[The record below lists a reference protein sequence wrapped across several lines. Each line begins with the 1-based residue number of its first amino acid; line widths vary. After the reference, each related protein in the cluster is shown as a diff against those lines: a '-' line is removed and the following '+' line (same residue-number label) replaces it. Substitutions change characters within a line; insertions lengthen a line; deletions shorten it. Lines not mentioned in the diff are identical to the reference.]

1 MELMPAPRIVSLL
14 PTATEIVLA
23 LGAGD
28 ELAGVSHDH
37 HLMPAVAHLP
47 VVNRLSYA
55 DSRLSAAEIDA
66 LVSATYARG
75 ESIYILD
82 AERLQSLRPTLI
94 LTQEL
99 CDVCALTPTDL
110 QRGLARLDPEPE
122 ILSLHAQTVNA
133 ALDDMLKIARAL
145 GREAA
150 GLALVSRLR
159 SRIEA
164 VASRTRTLD
173 RRPEVF
179 CLEWPRPLYNAGHW
193 TPELVEMAG
202 GRDRLAAPGAYSTRR
217 PWEELQAY
225 DPEMILGMVCGFS
238 VERAAQEMQS
248 LRQYPGWENLRA
260 VRNRR
265 VWVLDGPRYFS
276 QAGPGIV
283 DGLELLARLFH
294 PAIFGPPPP
303 LPAFGNSPA
312 VIT

>member
-1 MELMPAPRIVSLL
+1 MPAPRIISLL

-28 ELAGVSHDH
+28 CLAGVSHDH
-37 HLMPAVAHLP
+37 HLMPHVARLP
-47 VVNRLSYA
+47 VVNSLSYD

-82 AERLQSLRPTLI
+82 AERLQALRPTLI

-110 QRGLARLDPEPE
+110 QRCLARLDPQPQ
-122 ILSLHAQTVNA
+122 ILSLHAQTVAA
-133 ALDDMLKIARAL
+133 ALDDMLRVARAL
-145 GREAA
+145 DREAA
-150 GLALVSRLR
+150 GLALVAQLR

-164 VASRTRTLD
+164 VAARTRHLD

-193 TPELVEMAG
+193 TPELVELAG

-238 VERAAQEMQS
+238 VERAAREMQC
-248 LRQYPGWENLRA
+248 LRQYPGWDNLRA
-260 VRNRR
+260 VRNRQ

-283 DGLELLARLFH
+283 EGLELLARIFH
-294 PAIFGPPPP
+294 PTLFGPPPA
-303 LPAFGNSPA
+303 LRAFAELSSA
-312 VIT
+312 HELV